1 MKRNMEMKINQKETN
16 DKLKA
21 NQIKEEIMCE

>member
-1 MKRNMEMKINQKETN
+1 MTN

-21 NQIKEEIMCE
+21 TE